1 MKAVT
6 DTKLVEQGK
15 RFGRIASFA
24 GLGVLVLGL
33 VISFRFSNLILLAY
47 GCLIV
52 GFILS
57 NIGIYLANRWV
68 REPRADQSL
77 SKALKGFDNQFSLY
91 NYTLPAQHVLLMPSG
106 VAHFVVKPQN
116 GDISVNGSRWR
127 HKFNAGRLLRF
138 FVEEGLGNPSQDA
151 QQEAAELM
159 KFVRKSIP
167 NGDIPL
173 STFIV
178 FTAPDDKLRLTI
190 NSPTVPVLPL
200 RDLKERLRKLSKGKA
215 MPAEL
220 QNRLADAFNAVAPAQ
235 SA

>member
-1 MKAVT
+1 MKVVT
-6 DTKLVEQGK
+6 DTKLIEQGK

-33 VISFRFSNLILLAY
+33 VISFKFSHLILLAY
-47 GCLIV
+47 GCLVV

-91 NYTLPAQHVLLMPSG
+91 NYTLPAQHVLLMPTG
-106 VAHFVVKPQN
+106 VVHFVVKPQS
-116 GDISVNGSRWR
+116 GDISVDGSRWR
-127 HKFNAGRLLRF
+127 HKFNVGRLLRF

-151 QQEAAELM
+151 QQEAADLR
-159 KFVRKSIP
+159 KFVRKSVP
-167 NGDIPL
+167 DADFPL
-173 STFIV
+173 STLIV
-178 FTAPDDKLRLTI
+178 FTAPDDKLKLTI
-190 NSPTVPVLPL
+190 NNPTAPVLQL

-220 QNRLADAFNAVAPAQ
+220 HNRLADVFNAVAPAQ
-235 SA
+235 PA